1 MLKELADYSQF
12 EQIEHRALNSKDK
25 RKILTMLFSNVNR
38 FMGERLK
45 DNESSRMNDK
55 KLEMLTFRS
64 KNDASRIY
72 TTSGDIN
79 LEFSADKPV
88 DLQINDSYYRL
99 QRPERLKINL
109 YGKAKVIINKQTLSC

>member
-1 MLKELADYSQF
+1 
-12 EQIEHRALNSKDK
+12 
-25 RKILTMLFSNVNR
+25 
-38 FMGERLK
+38 MGERLK

-64 KNDASRIY
+64 KNDASRIC

-99 QRPERLKINL
+99 
-109 YGKAKVIINKQTLSC
+109 